1 MSIVFPVHLFVKRI
15 TILNYIY
22 YNCILYKDDSIEKH
36 LLEKNIH
43 KTIEKKIYTITII
56 ISLLI
61 EMGKRKK

>member
-22 YNCILYKDDSIEKH
+22 YNCIVYKDDSIEKY

-43 KTIEKKIYTITII
+43 KTIAKKILYNNYYY
-56 ISLLI
+56 
-61 EMGKRKK
+61 